1 LNGNQS
7 KIICLILGNSDTKS
21 LNLGMD
27 WLQGTITI
35 FKKDLKTEFRTRFA
49 FNMVIAFVISALL
62 LIMFTLKAQELNP
75 TPKSGLIW
83 IIVLFA
89 ALSSL
94 GRSFISETD
103 KNTYNLLRIYGS
115 GTSVFSGKLL
125 YNIAFSFVINVF
137 TFGIYIFLVDLSIV
151 SWSSFLTILIFGT
164 IGLSG
169 VSTMIAA
176 IVSQADRK
184 GAIFSVLTI
193 PLFIPFILLL
203 TSITKSAFIDG
214 SSEGFTNDFSAL
226 IGFIGVTITAGILLF
241 EYIWEE

>member
-1 LNGNQS
+1 
-7 KIICLILGNSDTKS
+7 
-21 LNLGMD
+21 MD
-27 WLQGTITI
+27 WLQGTLTV

-49 FNMVIAFVISALL
+49 FNMVIAFVISSLL

-75 TPKSGLIW
+75 TPKSGLVW

-103 KNTYNLLRIYGS
+103 KNTYNLLRIYASGS
-115 GTSVFSGKLL
+115 SVFSGKLL
-125 YNIAFSFVINVF
+125 FNTVFSLLINIC
-137 TFGIYIFLVDLSIV
+137 TFGIYIFLVDITIV
-151 SWSSFLTILIFGT
+151 SWISFFTILIFGT
-164 IGLSG
+164 IGLSS

-203 TSITKSAFIDG
+203 TSITKSAFIDV
-214 SSEGFTNDFSAL
+214 SLEGFTNDFSAL
-226 IGFIGVTITAGILLF
+226 IGFIGVTITAGVLLF

>member
-1 LNGNQS
+1 MNWL
-7 KIICLILGNSDTKS
+7 LGT
-21 LNLGMD
+21 L
-27 WLQGTITI
+27 TI
-35 FKKDLKTEFRTRFA
+35 FKKDLKTEFRTKFA
-49 FNMVIAFVISALL
+49 FNMVIAFVVSSLL
-62 LIMFTLKAQELNP
+62 LVMFTLKAQELSP

-94 GRSFISETD
+94 ARSFISETD
-103 KNTYNLLRIYGS
+103 KHTYDLLRIYAS
-115 GTSVFSGKLL
+115 GTTVFVGKLFFNTVFSLL
-125 YNIAFSFVINVF
+125 INVF
-137 TFGIYIFLVDLSIV
+137 TFGIYIFLADITIV
-151 SWSSFLTILIFGT
+151 SWSSFFVVLIFGT

-203 TSITKSAFIDG
+203 TSITKSAFVDG
-214 SSEGFTNDFSAL
+214 SVTAFNNDFSAL
-226 IGFIGVTITAGILLF
+226 IGFIGVTITAGVILF

>member
-1 LNGNQS
+1 
-7 KIICLILGNSDTKS
+7 
-21 LNLGMD
+21 MD
-27 WLQGTITI
+27 WLQSTLTVLR
-35 FKKDLKTEFRTRFA
+35 KDIQTEFRTRFA
-49 FNMVIAFVISALL
+49 FNMVIAFVIASLF

-103 KNTYNLLRIYGS
+103 KNTYNLLRIYARGS
-115 GTSVFSGKLL
+115 TVFAGKLL
-125 YNIAFSFVINVF
+125 FNTIFSFVINAF
-137 TFGIYIFLVDLSIV
+137 TFIIYMFLADITIV
-151 SWSSFLTILIFGT
+151 SWSSFMVVLIFGT

-203 TSITKSAFIDG
+203 TSITKSAFVDG
-214 SSEGFTNDFSAL
+214 ASQGFTNDFSAL
-226 IGFIGVTITAGILLF
+226 IGFIGVTVTAGILLF

>member
-1 LNGNQS
+1 
-7 KIICLILGNSDTKS
+7 
-21 LNLGMD
+21 MD
-27 WLQGTITI
+27 WLQSTLTVLR
-35 FKKDLKTEFRTRFA
+35 KDIQTEFRTRFA
-49 FNMVIAFVISALL
+49 FNMVIAFVIASLF

-103 KNTYNLLRIYGS
+103 KNTYNLLRIYASGS
-115 GTSVFSGKLL
+115 TVFAGKLL
-125 YNIAFSFVINVF
+125 FNTIFSFVINAF
-137 TFGIYIFLVDLSIV
+137 TFIIYMFLADITIV
-151 SWSSFLTILIFGT
+151 SWSSFLVVLIFGT

-203 TSITKSAFIDG
+203 TSITKSAFVDG
-214 SSEGFTNDFSAL
+214 ASQGFTNDFSAL

>member
-1 LNGNQS
+1 MGINQRL
-7 KIICLILGNSDTKS
+7 ICLNLGNSVTKS

-27 WLQGTITI
+27 WLQGTLTI
-35 FKKDLKTEFRTRFA
+35 FRKDLKTEFRTRFA
-49 FNMVIAFVISALL
+49 FNMVIAFVISSLL
-62 LIMFTLKAQELNP
+62 LVMFTLKAQDLNP

-83 IIVLFA
+83 IIILFA

-94 GRSFISETD
+94 SRSFISETD
-103 KNTYNLLRIYGS
+103 KNTYNLLRIYAS

-125 YNIAFSFVINVF
+125 FNTVFSLVINVC
-137 TFGIYIFLVDLSIV
+137 TFSIYIFLVDITIV
-151 SWSSFLTILIFGT
+151 SWTSFLTILIFGT
-164 IGLSG
+164 IGLSS

-214 SSEGFTNDFSAL
+214 SSEGFDNDFSAL

>member
-1 LNGNQS
+1 M
-7 KIICLILGNSDTKS
+7 GNSIAKS
-21 LNLGMD
+21 LNLSME
-27 WLQGTITI
+27 WLSGTLTI
-35 FKKDLKTEFRTRFA
+35 FRKDIRTEFRTRFA
-49 FNMVIAFVISALL
+49 FNMVIAFVISSLL
-62 LIMFTLKAQELNP
+62 LVMFTLKAQELNP

-83 IIVLFA
+83 IIILFA

-103 KNTYNLLRIYGS
+103 KNTYNLLRIYAS
-115 GTSVFSGKLL
+115 GTSVFAGKLMF
-125 YNIAFSFVINVF
+125 NTAFSLLINIF
-137 TFGIYIFLVDLSIV
+137 TFTIYIFLADIVIV
-151 SWSSFLTILIFGT
+151 SWTSFMTILIFGT

-184 GAIFSVLTI
+184 GAIFSVLAI
-193 PLFIPFILLL
+193 PLFIPFVLLL

-214 SSEGFTNDFSAL
+214 SQEGFTNDFSAL
-226 IGFIGVTITAGILLF
+226 IGFIGVTITAGVLLF

>member
-1 LNGNQS
+1 MNWL
-7 KIICLILGNSDTKS
+7 LGT
-21 LNLGMD
+21 L
-27 WLQGTITI
+27 TI
-35 FKKDLKTEFRTRFA
+35 FKKDLKTEFRTKFA
-49 FNMVIAFVISALL
+49 FNMVIAFVVSSLL
-62 LIMFTLKAQELNP
+62 LVMFTLKAQELSP

-94 GRSFISETD
+94 ARSFISETD
-103 KNTYNLLRIYGS
+103 KHTYDLLRIYAS
-115 GTSVFSGKLL
+115 GTTVFVGKLFFNTVFSLL
-125 YNIAFSFVINVF
+125 INVF
-137 TFGIYIFLVDLSIV
+137 TFGIYIFLADITIV
-151 SWSSFLTILIFGT
+151 SWSSFFVVLIFGT

-203 TSITKSAFIDG
+203 TSITKSVFVDG
-214 SSEGFTNDFSAL
+214 SATAFNNDFSAL
-226 IGFIGVTITAGILLF
+226 IGFIGVTITAGVILF